1 MTTRLAVIADV
12 HADLESLRLAL
23 ATIERMRC
31 DLVVCAGDLVDYGV
45 FPEEVIAL
53 IRDSRIPCVRG
64 NHDRW
69 ALGNTG
75 PTEAFGESCH
85 YDASGWD
92 LSLAARRFL
101 WGLPMT
107 WEVTL
112 DGVHVVVCHGT
123 PRSDMDIIHPD
134 HTPPSSLRRTLDRA
148 DADVLLCGHTHIPF
162 TIHLDGTRL
171 IACPG
176 ALGTCL
182 SDEPRAVL
190 LDGSRRLVGPRDC
203 EPGTFGVVDLPRR
216 TFTVHRA
223 GDGSEVAIQRRIT

>member
-12 HADLESLRLAL
+12 HADLASLRMAL

-45 FPEEVIAL
+45 FPEETIAL
-53 IRDSRIPCVRG
+53 IRDRGIPCVRG

-75 PTEAFGESCH
+75 PTEAFGESRH

-92 LSLAARRFL
+92 LSPAALQFL
-101 WGLPMT
+101 SELPLT
-107 WEVTL
+107 WEATL
-112 DGVHVVVCHGT
+112 DGVRVILCHGD
-123 PRSDMDIIHPD
+123 PRSDMAVIHPD
-134 HTPPSSLRRTLDRA
+134 HTPAANLRRTLDRA
-148 DADVLLCGHTHIPF
+148 DADVLLCGHTHMPF
-162 TIHLDGTRL
+162 TIHLDGSRL
-171 IACPG
+171 VACPG

-182 SDEPRAVL
+182 GDEPRATL

-203 EPGTFGVVDLPRR
+203 EAGTFGVLDLPRR

-223 GDGSEVAIQRRIT
+223 GDGSEIVIQRRLT